1 MINQPSPNSSNY
13 DDWLIDELA
22 NQPADALAPAAAA
35 HRRSL
40 INRASLYQL
49 QTFLEDENMTRKRNI
64 IISEGDIFFDGVVGV
79 VIEVS
84 DSERELVEQRI
95 SSLYFAQIDDSTQPA
110 PAYWSYDDWLIDE
123 LTKQPAAQSAAD
135 HAAAAA
141 RRAVLINRASLYQLS
156 NFLVDQ
162 DATRFSNTLD
172 WSEEEDVKDPIIME
186 AWDSD
191 IELAEQRFTAKLDAL
206 YAAQTKKRATQR
218 AQRQ

>member
-22 NQPADALAPAAAA
+22 KQPAAAPA
-35 HRRSL
+35 HRASL

-49 QTFLEDENMTRKRNI
+49 QAFLEDENTTRKRNI
-64 IISEGDIFFDGVVGV
+64 IISEGGIFFEGVFGV

-84 DSERELVEQRI
+84 DSERELIEQRI
-95 SSLYFAQIDDSTQPA
+95 SDLYFAQLDDPTQPA

-123 LTKQPAAQSAAD
+123 LAKQPSAQSAAD

-141 RRAVLINRASLYQLS
+141 HRASLINRASLYQLS
-156 NFLVDQ
+156 NFLEDQ
-162 DATRFSNTLD
+162 DSIRFTNSLD
-172 WSEEEDVKDPIIME
+172 MIGESDEDAVEAPVLME

-191 IELAEQRFTAKLDAL
+191 IELAKQRFTAKSDAL
-206 YAAQTKKRATQR
+206 YAAQTTKRA
-218 AQRQ
+218 AQPAQLQ